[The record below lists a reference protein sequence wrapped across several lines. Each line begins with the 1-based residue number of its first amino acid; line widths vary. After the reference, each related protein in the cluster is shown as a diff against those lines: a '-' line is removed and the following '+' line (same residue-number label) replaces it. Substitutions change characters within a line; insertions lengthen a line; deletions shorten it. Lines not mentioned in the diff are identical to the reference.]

1 MKPAALL
8 CLLVL
13 AFSPRA
19 RAADGPP
26 DEAAA
31 LAKFQQLTASLKYRD
46 GEVALSGGIAKLKLP
61 PTLRYLGPEDTATV
75 LERIWHNPPSR
86 TKSLGML
93 VPAGVSFM
101 SPEAWAVIISYE
113 EDGYVKDDDANK
125 INYDDLLKDIRAGV
139 KAGNAE
145 RLKEGYP
152 SIELIG
158 WAATPRYDA
167 AAKKMYWAKEIK
179 FGDSPENTLNY
190 DIRVL
195 GRRGVLVLGAIASM
209 SQLADIEA
217 ATPMLL
223 GAVDFQEGHRYSDFK
238 PGTDKVATYGLAALV
253 AGGVLA
259 KTGFLKVLIAGLIAA
274 KKFVIIGVVALAGI
288 LKKFFGGKT
297 RTPGE

>member
-1 MKPAALL
+1 MKPAAIL
-8 CLLVL
+8 CLFALTL
-13 AFSPRA
+13 SPCA

-26 DEAAA
+26 DESAA
-31 LAKFQQLTASLKYRD
+31 LAKFRQLTASLKYRD

-75 LERIWHNPPSR
+75 LERIWGNPPSR
-86 TKSLGML
+86 KKPLGML
-93 VPAGVSFM
+93 VPADVSFA

-113 EDGYVKDDDANK
+113 EDGYVKDDDASK
-125 INYDDLLKDIRAGV
+125 INYDDLLKKMREGV
-139 KAGNAE
+139 KANNEE
-145 RLKEGYP
+145 RVKQGYP

-167 AAKKMYWAKEIK
+167 AAKKMYWAKEAKI
-179 FGDSPENTLNY
+179 GDSPENTLNY

-195 GRRGVLVLGAIASM
+195 GRRGVLVLSAIAGM
-209 SQLADIEA
+209 SQLAEIET

-223 GAVDFQEGHRYSDFK
+223 GAVDFQEGHRYTDFE

-259 KTGFLKVLIAGLIAA
+259 KTGFLKVLIAGLLAA
-274 KKFVIIGVVALAGI
+274 KKFVIIGIIAVVGAI
-288 LKKFFGGKT
+288 KKFLGGNT
-297 RTPGE
+297 RTRED

>member
-8 CLLVL
+8 CLFAL
-13 AFSPRA
+13 ALSPCA

-31 LAKFQQLTASLKYRD
+31 MAKLRQLSDSLKYRD
-46 GEVALSGGIAKLKLP
+46 GEVELSGGIAKLKLP

-75 LERIWHNPPSR
+75 LERIWGNPPSR
-86 TKSLGML
+86 KKSLGML
-93 VPAGVSFM
+93 VPAGVSFA
-101 SPEAWAVIISYE
+101 SREAWAVIISYE
-113 EDGYVKDDDANK
+113 EDGYVKDDDASK

-139 KAGNAE
+139 KAGNEE
-145 RLKEGYP
+145 RVKQGYP
-152 SIELIG
+152 GIELVG

-195 GRRGVLVLGAIASM
+195 GRRGVLVLSAIAGM

-217 ATPMLL
+217 ATPLLL

-259 KTGFLKVLIAGLIAA
+259 KTGFLKVLIAGLIAG
-274 KKFVIIGVVALAGI
+274 KKFVIIGVLALAAVVR
-288 LKKFFGGKT
+288 KFFGGKKA
-297 RTPGE
+297 E